1 MQILFG
7 KQGWMHQGPVE
18 VLDPQQ
24 TYAFHIKNN
33 NFLLAIYSKYK
44 LGPQQIKTKA
54 LIPT

>member
-1 MQILFG
+1 
-7 KQGWMHQGPVE
+7 MHQGLVG
-18 VLDPQQ
+18 VLGPQQ
-24 TYAFHIKNN
+24 TYAFYIRNN